1 MEARSEKD
9 LPEVGNIIRDRENPD
24 DTYRVDKVA
33 GGMVTYSSPFA
44 DGEIRTDAFPK
55 HFEIIQGVAKLKV
68 RAEGVDCPHCDSWI
82 DGFINDPRGSVQECE
97 SCGESFKIDSEVEL
111 T

>member
-1 MEARSEKD
+1 MGNMTEST
-9 LPEVGNIIRDRENPD
+9 LPKAGQIIRDRENPD
-24 DTYRVDKVA
+24 DKIA
-33 GGMVTYSSPFA
+33 GGMISYSGPFA